1 MTRVTIEVIPN
12 DAAREYAANTDGVE
26 VYDDRIV
33 LDGMAQH
40 IRDGVNFLARIGMIE
55 RPKPPR
61 PVFSVRDPD
70 KKHRQTISA
79 DRVYPYAVIS
89 RADTDAMLRDAVDT
103 YTNKENVM
111 MEYQRCLDLYNSEN
125 SWQKIAGAQLLDG
138 IKDFE
143 DFFQKYST
151 RKIEIYRQS
160 LLGVRG
166 YDVDFCT
173 SIEDVERV
181 LKILPSRVRVHV
193 ETLKTHREG

>member
-26 VYDDRIV
+26 VYDDKIV

-55 RPKPPR
+55 KPKPPR
-61 PVFSVRDPD
+61 PVYSVRDPD
-70 KKHRQTISA
+70 NKHRQTISA
-79 DRVYPYAVIS
+79 DQVYPYAVIS
-89 RADTDAMLRDAVDT
+89 RADTDAMLREAVET
-103 YTNKENVM
+103 YTNRENVM
-111 MEYQRCLDLYNSEN
+111 KEYQRRLDFLNSEDP
-125 SWQKIAGAQLLDG
+125 WRVEMGEQLLDG
-138 IKDFE
+138 IEDFE
-143 DFFQKYST
+143 DFFQKHSAMQ
-151 RKIEIYRQS
+151 IEIRRKS
-160 LLGVRG
+160 LLCVRG